1 MSWICPK
8 CERELFKE
16 NQTHYCAR
24 VSVDSLFKGRPDELV
39 LVFDQLLAEV
49 AGWKDVIVSTTPHC
63 IVFVHRKT
71 FLVIRPMQKVLDVK
85 FYSLTAQTGHPVIN
99 SLLYAGKYTNNI
111 RLKTTEGLTQQVFK
125 LIYQSYML
133 L

>member
-1 MSWICPK
+1 MTWICPK
-8 CERELFKE
+8 CDRELVKE

-24 VSVDSLFKGRPDELV
+24 VSIDSLFKNKPDELI
-39 LVFDQLLAEV
+39 LVFDKLLAEV
-49 AGWKDVIVSTTPHC
+49 ADWKDVLVSTTPHC

-85 FYSLTAQTGHPVIN
+85 FYSDAAQSGYPIIN
-99 SLLYAGKYTNNI
+99 SVLYGGKYASNI
-111 RLKTTEGLTQQVFK
+111 RLKSVDEVTQHVFGW
-125 LIYQSYML
+125 IYQSYKL

>member
-1 MSWICPK
+1 MSWVCPK
-8 CERELFKE
+8 CERELVKE

-24 VSVDSLFKGRPDELV
+24 ISVDSLFKGKPDELV
-39 LVFDQLLAEV
+39 LVFDKLLAVV
-49 AGWKDVIVSTTPHC
+49 ADWNDVLVSTTPHC

-85 FYSLTAQTGHPVIN
+85 FYSLAAQTGNPIIN
-99 SLLYAGKYTNNI
+99 SVLYAGKYVNNV
-111 RLKTTEGLTQQVFK
+111 RLKTVDELTPHVFK
-125 LIYQSYML
+125 FIYQSYQL

>member
-8 CERELFKE
+8 CERELLKE

-24 VSVDSLFKGRPDELV
+24 VSIDSLFKGKPDELV
-39 LVFDQLLAEV
+39 LVFDKILAEV
-49 AGWKDVIVSTTPHC
+49 ADWPDVLVSTTPNC

-71 FLVIRPMQKVLDVK
+71 FLVVRPMQKVLDVK
-85 FYSLTAQTGHPVIN
+85 FYSETALSGPPIIQ
-99 SLLYAGKYTNNI
+99 SMLYAGKYASNV
-111 RLKTTEGLTQQVFK
+111 RLKTLDELVPRVFR
-125 LIYQSYML
+125 LIRQSYHL

>member
-1 MSWICPK
+1 MSWVCPK
-8 CERELFKE
+8 CERELVKE

-24 VSVDSLFKGRPDELV
+24 VSIDSLFEGKPAEMV
-39 LVFDQLLAEV
+39 LVFDKLLAEV
-49 AGWKDVIVSTTPHC
+49 ADWTDVIISTTPHC

-85 FYSLTAQTGHPVIN
+85 FYSMTAQTGHPVIN
-99 SLLYAGKYTNNI
+99 STLYAGKYASNV
-111 RLKTTEGLTQQVFK
+111 RLKNMDELTQQVFK
-125 LIYQSYML
+125 MIYQSYEL

>member
-1 MSWICPK
+1 MSWVCPK
-8 CERELFKE
+8 CERELVKE

-24 VSVDSLFKGRPDELV
+24 VSIDSLFKGRSDEMV
-39 LVFDQLLAEV
+39 LAFDKLLAVV
-49 AGWKDVIVSTTPHC
+49 ADWNDVIVSTTPHC

-85 FYSLTAQTGHPVIN
+85 FYSLTAQTGRPVIN
-99 SLLYAGKYTNNI
+99 SILYSGKYANNI
-111 RLKTTEGLTQQVFK
+111 RLKTVDELTQQVFK
-125 LIYQSYML
+125 LIYQSYEL